1 MRIAFFLCFN
11 VIGGYCLCFEID
23 EQKYKIL
30 QGQKIMNQQNRI
42 TNILQILYNRQSKIN
57 DLNKFDIQIEM
68 GKPEVEYMS
77 AVQI

>member
-1 MRIAFFLCFN
+1 
-11 VIGGYCLCFEID
+11 
-23 EQKYKIL
+23 
-30 QGQKIMNQQNRI
+30 MNQQNRI